1 VTIITKRSLLLEE
14 LYQLWWEESATMDS
28 DLPGHAYITY
38 EDISKLDRI
47 CEQIEEIDNAR
58 H

>member
-1 VTIITKRSLLLEE
+1 MTKREQLLEE
-14 LYQLWWEESATMDS
+14 LYQVWWEESATMDS
-28 DLPGHAYITY
+28 DLPGYAYMTY
-38 EDISKLDRI
+38 DAFSKLDRI